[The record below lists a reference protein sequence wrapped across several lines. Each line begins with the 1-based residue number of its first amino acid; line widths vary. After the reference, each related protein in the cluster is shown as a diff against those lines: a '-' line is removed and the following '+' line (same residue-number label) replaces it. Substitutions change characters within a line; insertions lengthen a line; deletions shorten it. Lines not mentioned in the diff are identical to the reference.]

1 MLDSRRGSGAKL
13 ILCSLALS
21 ALLVS
26 SAGAQGN
33 GSPAQPT
40 NLLVTSVTAT
50 SAAFSWQSVPGAAS
64 YQVEVATD
72 SKFHSV
78 ASSGSTS
85 STSIDVNGL
94 AGGTTYLWHVRA
106 DNGKKESDWKEG
118 ASFATEPAE
127 AVVQAPVAP
136 GLVSPSNNA
145 KDIPADVTLSWSS
158 VEGADSYRIQI
169 STDANFASTVTDEA
183 GLTATSFG
191 ASGLSQGAKYHWR
204 VSAANAGGTSP
215 WSSKRALTVA
225 SSESGGSALSS
236 PASVDPPSGLQ
247 VDNITSTSATLS
259 WSGSSSAKFDVQ
271 LNPGS
276 KSYSTNSS
284 TLTITSLSPNTTYDW
299 QVRSK
304 SSNGKDTSDWV
315 SGPSFTT
322 LESPP
327 PPPPKPPAPT
337 GLSAAP
343 TETGATLSW
352 NGSAG
357 ATSYRVQVST
367 KANFPPGQTDQ
378 SVTTD
383 TTLVIGGLSSQTTY
397 FWRVSATNT
406 AGTSGWSTSG
416 FTTLGAQA
424 SQIPAV
430 PTGLNATLTETGV
443 TLSWNSSVGATSY
456 RVEVSTKA
464 NFPPGQ
470 TDQDVT
476 TADTSMA
483 VGGLSSQ
490 TTYYW
495 RVSATNAAGTSGW
508 STAGFTTLVTQP
520 SQPPAAPT
528 GLSATLTATGATL
541 SWNRSTGAFSYR
553 AEVSTKLNFPPGQ
566 TTSVTTSDTFLTV
579 NGLTDGTTYYWQV
592 GASNG
597 TDSPSWSGVV
607 SFTTTASGV
616 TSVDPVDQTVP
627 AGFRL
632 SQNYPNPFN
641 PSTTIEF
648 SMPKS
653 AHVRINIYNTLG
665 DLVHTLVDEN
675 LSPGTHRRQWVA
687 SGLTSGVYFY
697 RIQTNGYVETK
708 RLVLLK

>member
-1 MLDSRRGSGAKL
+1 V
-13 ILCSLALS
+13 I
-21 ALLVS
+21 
-26 SAGAQGN
+26 
-33 GSPAQPT
+33 
-40 NLLVTSVTAT
+40 
-50 SAAFSWQSVPGAAS
+50 
-64 YQVEVATD
+64 
-72 SKFHSV
+72 
-78 ASSGSTS
+78 
-85 STSIDVNGL
+85 
-94 AGGTTYLWHVRA
+94 
-106 DNGKKESDWKEG
+106 
-118 ASFATEPAE
+118 
-127 AVVQAPVAP
+127 
-136 GLVSPSNNA
+136 
-145 KDIPADVTLSWSS
+145 
-158 VEGADSYRIQI
+158 
-169 STDANFASTVTDEA
+169 
-183 GLTATSFG
+183 
-191 ASGLSQGAKYHWR
+191 
-204 VSAANAGGTSP
+204 
-215 WSSKRALTVA
+215 
-225 SSESGGSALSS
+225 
-236 PASVDPPSGLQ
+236 
-247 VDNITSTSATLS
+247 
-259 WSGSSSAKFDVQ
+259 
-271 LNPGS
+271 LNPGNE
-276 KSYSTNSS
+276 YFPDVRPPLTVT
-284 TLTITSLSPNTTYDW
+284 TLDPNTTYDW
-299 QVRSK
+299 QVRSTK
-304 SSNGKDTSDWV
+304 GNDTSSWV

-337 GLSAAP
+337 GLSATPTATGVTLSWNSSAGATSYLVEISTKSNFPPGQTDQEVTTETTLVISGLSSQTAYYWRVSATNAAGTSGWSTGGFTTLASQVSQKPLAPTGLSATP

-352 NGSAG
+352 DSSVG
-357 ATSYRVQVST
+357 ATSYLVEIST

-378 SVTTD
+378 NATTE
-383 TTLVIGGLSSQTTY
+383 TTLVISGLSSQTTY

-416 FTTLGAQA
+416 FTTLGTQP
-424 SQIPAV
+424 SQLPAV

-456 RVEVSTKA
+456 RVEVSTKS

-483 VGGLSSQ
+483 IGGLSSQ